1 MALPVTA
8 SSAETGSD
16 YIVKDAWD
24 AFTYVYNPPLH
35 LVVVSLDPICNVGIE
50 TRRTNAQMVRTGRRG
65 TDPASL
71 LEMAGLAVADVVKV
85 LSCGTRHGAPR

>member
-24 AFTYVYNPPLH
+24 AFTFVYNPPLH

-50 TRRTNAQMVRTGRRG
+50 TGRTTVEMARTGRGG

-85 LSCGTRHGAPR
+85 LVVRDPPWSPR

>member
-1 MALPVTA
+1 M
-8 SSAETGSD
+8 
-16 YIVKDAWD
+16 
-24 AFTYVYNPPLH
+24 YNPPLH

-50 TRRTNAQMVRTGRRG
+50 TGRTTVEMVRTGRGG

-85 LSCGTRHGAPR
+85 LVRSGPAMEPAMIDEIAAVGLQTR